1 MVESA
6 IQSRLTTAPLPV
18 AMANVSVRFGINPGE
33 NEGNPDNKR
42 WIVHFRNGSDP
53 HDTKSGRSTLD
64 TVSYQVNIFAYT
76 ANDGRLLAIAVRHLL
91 DRIPA
96 GQYGANDV
104 FIQSSRLTNEVSLFE
119 FEDMY
124 NGRGVYQ
131 VTQYYDIRTNP
142 QYS

>member
-6 IQSRLTTAPLPV
+6 IQSRLTTSPLPA
-18 AMANVSVRFGINPGE
+18 AMANVSVRFGVNPSE
-33 NEGNPDNKR
+33 RQGNPDNKR
-42 WIVHFRNGSDP
+42 WVVHFRNGSDP

-76 ANDGRLLAIAVRHLL
+76 ADDVRILSMAVRLLL

-96 GQYGANDV
+96 GEYGAAGV

-131 VTQYYDIRTNP
+131 VTQYYDIRTTP
-142 QYS
+142 QYG